1 MTQEVESS
9 LQEVEVSSQKVE
21 GSLQEQQHL
30 LKESVQRELEL
41 QQEVET
47 LRKVRNCA
55 VPCRAMPC
63 RAMLCCDL
71 AVPCAAAH
79 SLPAV

>member
-55 VPCRAMPC
+55 VPCRAM
-63 RAMLCCDL
+63 LCCDL
-71 AVPCAAAH
+71 AVLCAAAH